1 MFPPLCTWHINKMVL
16 TNTKKMFARND
27 DFQLFNKRWTDL
39 MYATT
44 EASFE
49 LMLATLRVEYADMTG
64 LLNYLEDTWLRD
76 YKNRFVRAWT
86 NPLFHLGE
94 TTTQRVESAHSTLKQ
109 HLGTC
114 IANFEAL
121 WSVFHGMLDIQ
132 HNRIKS
138 SFEVSLNV
146 VQHGYMDGLYRR
158 LRGYISLKALKLIR
172 NEVERGVNV
181 GTDRSLCG
189 CDLRTT
195 CGLPC
200 AHELNVHILAGS
212 PIPLEDIHVYW
223 KKLSMV
229 PDASVNRT
237 AYNLNDELQ
246 RVVSKFETF
255 VDEDSRVRTIQQLR
269 EISCPSSTS
278 CIAPQAKVKT
288 RGRPSLDSFGNYVI
302 GSKKMKK
309 GKRGMKRKAEE
320 DDTSTTRDP
329 SGFEYVL
336 TPAEAASARRKVKQV
351 RNKVHRTR
359 GASMGV
365 SEIGFI
371 HTIQPDWIQHV
382 ETTVNMVSDGNCG
395 FRCVAAGLGF
405 SDIDG
410 WKRVRT
416 AMINELQENQEF
428 WKDLLGSYFDQIK
441 EAVQF
446 FEGKDVGSDK
456 WMTLPDMG
464 LLIATT
470 FNVVLVNVSYG
481 CCMTFLPLRNAPPPM
496 KDRVVIGVTN
506 VNDTH
511 WVRVIFKPNAPVPP
525 VFLVWKTFANVVKEQ

>member
-1 MFPPLCTWHINKMVL
+1 M
-16 TNTKKMFARND
+16 
-27 DFQLFNKRWTDL
+27 
-39 MYATT
+39 
-44 EASFE
+44 
-49 LMLATLRVEYADMTG
+49 
-64 LLNYLEDTWLRD
+64 
-76 YKNRFVRAWT
+76 
-86 NPLFHLGE
+86 
-94 TTTQRVESAHSTLKQ
+94 
-109 HLGTC
+109 
-114 IANFEAL
+114 
-121 WSVFHGMLDIQ
+121 
-132 HNRIKS
+132 
-138 SFEVSLNV
+138 
-146 VQHGYMDGLYRR
+146 QHGYMDGLYRR
-158 LRGYISLKALKLIR
+158 LRGYVSLKALKLIR

-223 KKLSMV
+223 QKLSMV

-302 GSKKMKK
+302 GSKKIKK

-382 ETTVNMVSDGNCG
+382 ETTVNVDSDGNCG

-416 AMINELQENQEF
+416 AMVNELQENQEF

-441 EAVQF
+441 GAVQF

-456 WMTLPDMG
+456 LMTLPDMG

-511 WVRVIFKPNAPVPP
+511 WVRSYSSLMHRFPLYSWCGRPSRMLMLKGGV
-525 VFLVWKTFANVVKEQ
+525 LVLTSKHKSRFNLLMYTRPSW